1 MPGQGAGKLRHFRG
15 GEYPR
20 ERGCVNPRSAPSF
33 EDGEVV
39 VPGHFGSQ
47 KVPTA
52 DYRPLSLLLYN
63 HSVYDLN
70 NS

>member
-1 MPGQGAGKLRHFRG
+1 MPGQGGAKLRHCRS
-15 GEYPR
+15 GECPR
-20 ERGCVNPRSAPSF
+20 ERGGVNPPHRTSF